1 MLPLA
6 ITYGMSANEFW
17 EGNPDLFWAYRFSY
31 YTKMKSEQENMN
43 FQAWLQG
50 AYIHEA
56 VSVAIAN
63 NFGKGKRASYTKKPY
78 NLTKEDEER
87 EVQREQKELEMK
99 IRNRIA
105 EMQKIKG
112 VTNSTKEK
120 GSEVVKNDK

>member
-1 MLPLA
+1 
-6 ITYGMSANEFW
+6 MSANEFW